1 MESTIRIY
9 DGERLIEHC
18 VPFDAAYTIGK
29 GINSTIRY
37 EANWLGKKTLQIR
50 TRADSWDVVGAGIKH
65 TNVPYEKTVVLCAEE
80 HVAIAAFLRRAEK
93 NVLISLLDADRV
105 TVGRN
110 SDCDIQISDPRYP
123 HSTSFCS
130 IAMVD
135 GISRILEAGTVPI
148 IMVICR
154 GRQSL
159 VSATCSQSV
168 FVKCRSVMTD

>member
-110 SDCDIQISDPRYP
+110 SDCDIQISDPRISSQ
-123 HSTSFCS
+123 HLV